1 VVPGQAARAV
11 LRPLRD
17 GVRLDGGFWGGYQRL
32 NAEVTIPHGIEML
45 EETGSLQNLRV
56 AAGLAADEYAM
67 PLFRDSDVYKVLEAI
82 AWQRQVDG
90 DESRERFF
98 ADAAGLLAAAQRP
111 DGYLNSYVQVV
122 EGGKRFANPAMGH
135 ELYCAGHLMQ
145 AAVADLRTGGDPGG
159 LAAVAGRFAGLLAE
173 LLPGPLA
180 GFVPGHPEI
189 EMALVEFARATGQPG
204 LTGTA
209 ADLIARRGRST
220 LHWPESG
227 RPSGQARAP
236 GRTHYQDSY
245 DPAYF
250 CDDVPFE
257 ESDQVRGHAV
267 RALYLLSGATDV
279 YTETGRP
286 GLLRAALA
294 QWDDM
299 MAGKAYLTGGTG
311 SRHKRESFGDRYE
324 LPPDRAYCETCA
336 AIASVMWNWRML
348 LATGEARF
356 AALAERTLYNGFLAG
371 LGLDGATFFYV
382 NPLQARSPVRRQPW
396 YQCACCPPNV
406 MRMLAS
412 IGHYAATSTDDGVQ
426 IHQFMA
432 GRLRASL
439 PGAGDVELEM
449 TTGYPYQGAIAV
461 RLLVAPDGPADV
473 AVRVPDWAAGAE
485 VTLNGHGHGA
495 ELGDDQYLHVRRA
508 WTAGDELTVSFPLAP
523 RTVRPSPLIDAV
535 RGCVAFERGPLVYCF
550 EEAGLPGSAADGPA
564 GSGADRLTGASVPAG
579 ARAAEAPGLRVG
591 GHEVTGLTV
600 PGTAGPAREAGWPY
614 GGGPVAGAGAGTGSG
629 EAAGTVLTAIPYYAW
644 ANREPGGMR
653 VWIPER

>member
-1 VVPGQAARAV
+1 MPGPAGHAS
-11 LRPLRD
+11 LRPLPD
-17 GVRLDGGFWGGYQRL
+17 GVRLDGGGFWGAYQRL
-32 NAEVTIPHGIEML
+32 NAEVTIPHGIDML

-56 AAGLAADEYAM
+56 AAGQAADEYAM

-82 AWQRQVDG
+82 AWQRQVG
-90 DESRERFF
+90 AELSSPERRPTAESRERFF
-98 ADAAGLLAAAQRP
+98 TETAALLRAAQRP

-122 EGGKRFANPAMGH
+122 EGDKRFTNPAMGH

-159 LAAVAGRFAGLLAE
+159 LATVAGRFAGLLAE

-180 GFVPGHPEI
+180 GFIPGHPEI
-189 EMALVEFARATGQPG
+189 EMALVEFGRATGQPA

-209 ADLIARRGRST
+209 ADLIARRGRSM
-220 LHWPESG
+220 LHWPPRG
-227 RPSGQARAP
+227 RPA
-236 GRTHYQDSY
+236 GRTHFQDSY

-250 CDDVPFE
+250 ADDVPFE
-257 ESDQVRGHAV
+257 LADQIRGHAV

-279 YTETGRP
+279 YTETGQP

-382 NPLQARSPVRRQPW
+382 NPLQARSPISRGAPVRRQPW

-406 MRMLAS
+406 MRLLAS
-412 IGHYAATSTDDGVQ
+412 VGHYAATSTDAGVQ

-432 GRLRASL
+432 GRLRAAL
-439 PGAGDVELEM
+439 PGAGGLELELA
-449 TTGYPYQGAIAV
+449 TGYPYQGELAVRVLAATGGPADLAV
-461 RLLVAPDGPADV
+461 RLPE
-473 AVRVPDWAAGAE
+473 WAAAAE

-495 ELGDDQYLHVRRA
+495 EPGEDHYLHVRRA
-508 WTAGDELTVSFPLAP
+508 WTAGDELTVSFPVVA
-523 RTVRPSPLIDAV
+523 RTTRPSPLIDAV

-550 EEAGLPGSAADGPA
+550 EGADLPGGGAGGGLEASGLAGL
-564 GSGADRLTGASVPAG
+564 SVAAG
-579 ARAAEAPGLRVG
+579 ARVGEQPGMRVR
-591 GHEVTGLTV
+591 GHEVTGLAV
-600 PGTAGPAREAGWPY
+600 PGSAGPAAQPGWPY
-614 GGGPVAGAGAGTGSG
+614 GDGAGQAGS
-629 EAAGTVLTAIPYYAW
+629 AAELTAIPYYAW
-644 ANREPGGMR
+644 ANRGPGGMR

>member
-1 VVPGQAARAV
+1 
-11 LRPLRD
+11 
-17 GVRLDGGFWGGYQRL
+17 VRLDGGFWGTYQRL
-32 NAEVTIPHGIEML
+32 NAEVTIPHGIDML
-45 EETGSLQNLRV
+45 EETGSMQNLRV

-82 AWQRQVDG
+82 AWQRQVERA
-90 DESRERFF
+90 ESQERFF
-98 ADAAGLLAAAQRP
+98 ADATGLLRAAQGP
-111 DGYLNSYVQVV
+111 DGYLNSYVQVA

-189 EMALVEFARATGQPG
+189 EMALVEFARATASGGRATGQPG
-204 LTGTA
+204 LVDTA
-209 ADLIARRGRST
+209 ADLIARRGRSV
-220 LHWPESG
+220 LHWPPRG
-227 RPSGQARAP
+227 GPAGQPRAP
-236 GRTHYQDSY
+236 GRSYYQDSF

-250 CDDVPFE
+250 SDDVPFE
-257 ESDQVRGHAV
+257 EADQVRGHAV
-267 RALYLLSGATDV
+267 RALYLLCGATDV

-356 AALAERTLYNGFLAG
+356 AALTERTLYNGFLAG

-382 NPLQARSPVRRQPW
+382 NPLQARSPIRRQPW

-412 IGHYAATSTDDGVQ
+412 IGHYAATSTATGVQ

-432 GRLRASL
+432 GRLRAGL

-449 TTGYPYQGAIAV
+449 TTGYPYQGEIAV
-461 RLLVAPDGPADV
+461 RLLVAPDGPADL

-485 VTLNGHGHGA
+485 VTLNGHAHGA
-495 ELGDDQYLHVRRA
+495 EPGDDQYLHIRRA
-508 WTAGDELTVSFPLAP
+508 WTAGDELAVRFPLAP

-535 RGCVAFERGPLVYCF
+535 RGCLAFERGPLVYCF
-550 EEAGLPGSAADGPA
+550 EDADLPGSAAGGQD
-564 GSGADRLTGASVPAG
+564 GADRLTGVSVPGA
-579 ARAAEAPGLRVG
+579 ARATEVPGLRVG
-591 GHEVTGLTV
+591 GHEVTGLSV
-600 PGTAGPAREAGWPY
+600 PGTTGPAREPRWPY
-614 GGGPVAGAGAGTGSG
+614 GGGQPAGADAQTAPGQEGGT
-629 EAAGTVLTAIPYYAW
+629 ELTAIPYYAW

>member
-1 VVPGQAARAV
+1 
-11 LRPLRD
+11 
-17 GVRLDGGFWGGYQRL
+17 
-32 NAEVTIPHGIEML
+32 
-45 EETGSLQNLRV
+45 
-56 AAGLAADEYAM
+56 
-67 PLFRDSDVYKVLEAI
+67 
-82 AWQRQVDG
+82 
-90 DESRERFF
+90 
-98 ADAAGLLAAAQRP
+98 
-111 DGYLNSYVQVV
+111 
-122 EGGKRFANPAMGH
+122 
-135 ELYCAGHLMQ
+135 MQ
-145 AAVADLRTGGDPGG
+145 AAVADLRSGGDPDG

-189 EMALVEFARATGQPG
+189 EMALVEFGRATGQPG
-204 LTGTA
+204 LTGIA

-220 LHWPESG
+220 LHWPPRGE
-227 RPSGQARAP
+227 PS

-257 ESDQVRGHAV
+257 QADQIRGHAV

-279 YTETGRP
+279 YAETGRA

-396 YQCACCPPNV
+396 YQCACCPPNI
-406 MRMLAS
+406 MRLLAS
-412 IGHYAATSTDDGVQ
+412 VGHYAATGTAAGVQ
-426 IHQFMA
+426 IHQFMS
-432 GRLRASL
+432 GRLRAAL
-439 PGAGDVELEM
+439 PGAGDLELELA
-449 TTGYPYQGAIAV
+449 TGYPYQGELAV
-461 RLLVAPDGPADV
+461 RVLGASGGPADL

-485 VTLNGHGHGA
+485 VTLNGRGHGA
-495 ELGDDQYLHVRRA
+495 EPGDDHYLHVRRP
-508 WTAGDELTVSFPLAP
+508 WTAGDELTVSFPVVP
-523 RTVRPSPLIDAV
+523 RTIRPGPLIDAV

-550 EEAGLPGSAADGPA
+550 EEADLPGADELA
-564 GSGADRLTGASVPAG
+564 GVSVAAG
-579 ARAAEAPGLRVG
+579 ARPADVPGVRVS
-591 GHEVTGLTV
+591 GHEVTGLAV
-600 PGTAGPAREAGWPY
+600 PGTIGPAREPGWPY
-614 GGGPVAGAGAGTGSG
+614 RGGPAEPPAGGSG
-629 EAAGTVLTAIPYYAW
+629 QGPGTRLTAIPYYAW
-644 ANREPGGMR
+644 ANRVPGGMR